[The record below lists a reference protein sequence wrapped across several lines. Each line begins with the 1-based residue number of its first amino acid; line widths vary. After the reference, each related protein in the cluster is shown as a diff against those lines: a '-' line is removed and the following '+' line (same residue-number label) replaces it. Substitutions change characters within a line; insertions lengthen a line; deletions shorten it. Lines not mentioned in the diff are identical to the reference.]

1 MSIGSSWRAL
11 ERNPTGRR
19 VLFCTGVLCLLLTPI
34 VAPIPG
40 PGGIPLFLAG
50 ITLLLRNSK
59 WAKRRYVRLKRRW
72 PRQGKWVDHGL
83 RRRSVRRRAE
93 RVAAD

>member
-1 MSIGSSWRAL
+1 MSFGSTWRAL
-11 ERNPTGRR
+11 ERNRTGRI
-19 VLFCTGVLCLLLTPI
+19 VLIGTGVLCLIL
-34 VAPIPG
+34 APIIAPLPG

-50 ITLLLRNSK
+50 TTLLLRNSG
-59 WAKRRYVRLKRRW
+59 WAKRLYVRLKRRW